1 MTDGLGRRVA
11 ASDPATGEPVEH
23 LELAPELVLH
33 TAFATVLGER
43 VARLAAVRHASYVH
57 VLRVDRPS
65 IDTLVIVSDATRG
78 HRLSDLLDAAE
89 AAGVR
94 PEIDS
99 VVALVRQLLPAVALF
114 SRHNRDNAIGTI
126 GPERLFI
133 VPPAR
138 VVIADAAFGPALDQL
153 GLSRSQAW
161 QRYRVAA
168 PPVDGT
174 VACTPRCD
182 AMALGV
188 VALSMLLGR
197 RLTADEF
204 PDQLPALVAA
214 ARERHGDDD
223 HPLSSVFARW
233 LRRALQLDGN
243 GFDSPHAA
251 QIAFEEVLA
260 SNRRYVTGTG
270 ALEQWVEQHGGAL
283 PGSSK
288 HEGSKHEGSKHEGSK
303 HEGSKHEGSRHEG
316 SDLVGSK
323 PEGGEPEAAAPGAA
337 DVAPAGRRV
346 LGLRP
351 QWAAVILG
359 VLLMQAAVIGWY
371 WSRPAA
377 GPVEGEGELVV
388 TSRPDGARVVVDGD
402 DRGATPLTVSLSA
415 GAHVIEVRAGTGEP
429 RVIPLMIRA
438 NMQTAQYVELQ
449 QPTPPPPAVERR
461 VPAAKTSPRR

>member
-11 ASDPATGEPVEH
+11 ATDAATGEPVEH
-23 LELAPELVLH
+23 LELAPALVLH
-33 TAFATVLGER
+33 TGFATALGER
-43 VARLAAVRHASYVH
+43 VARFAAVRHASYVH
-57 VLRVDRPS
+57 VLRVDRPA
-65 IDTLVIVSDATRG
+65 IDQLVVVSDATRG
-78 HRLSDLLDAAE
+78 TRLSDLLDAAE

-94 PEIDS
+94 PEIDA

-126 GPERLFI
+126 APERLFI
-133 VPPAR
+133 APPAR
-138 VVIADAAFGPALDQL
+138 VVIAEAVFGPAFDQL
-153 GLSRSQAW
+153 GLTRVEAW

-168 PPVDGT
+168 PPSEGAVT
-174 VACTPRCD
+174 CTPRGD

-197 RLTADEF
+197 RLKDNEF
-204 PDQLPALVAA
+204 PDQLPALVSA

-223 HPLSSVFARW
+223 HPLSAVFARW
-233 LRRALQLDGN
+233 LRRALQLEGS

-270 ALEQWVEQHGGAL
+270 ALEQWSEEHGGLKHEGPGHGGA
-283 PGSSK
+283 K
-288 HEGSKHEGSKHEGSK
+288 HEGSKLEGSKLEGSQ
-303 HEGSKHEGSRHEG
+303 HDSPR
-316 SDLVGSK
+316 DL
-323 PEGGEPEAAAPGAA
+323 E
-337 DVAPAGRRV
+337 PAGIDTGGDGPPEVVPLSARVGVDAERRF

-351 QWAAVILG
+351 LWAAVVVG

-371 WSRPAA
+371 WTRPVE

-388 TSRPDGARVVVDGD
+388 TSRPDGARVVVDGS
-402 DRGATPLTVSLSA
+402 DRGATPLTITLPV
-415 GAHVIEVRAGTGEP
+415 GAHVIEVRAGAGEP

-449 QPTPPPPAVERR
+449 QAAPPPAVERG
-461 VPAAKTSPRR
+461 VPASKTPPRR

>member
-11 ASDPATGEPVEH
+11 ATDAATGEPVEH

-43 VARLAAVRHASYVH
+43 VARFAAVRHASYVH

-65 IDTLVIVSDATRG
+65 IDQLVVVSDATRG

-126 GPERLFI
+126 APERLFI

-138 VVIADAAFGPALDQL
+138 VVIADASFGPALDQL
-153 GLSRSQAW
+153 HLTRAQAW
-161 QRYRVAA
+161 QRYRVSA
-168 PPVDGT
+168 PPVEGT
-174 VACTPRCD
+174 VTCTPRCD
-182 AMALGV
+182 ATALGV

-197 RLTADEF
+197 RLKDDEY
-204 PDQLPALVAA
+204 PDHLPALLAA
-214 ARERHGDDD
+214 VRERHGDDD

-233 LRRALQLDGN
+233 LRRTLQLDDN

-270 ALEQWVEQHGGAL
+270 ALERWVEQHGRPL
-283 PGSSK
+283 PGMAQQDGSK
-288 HEGSKHEGSKHEGSK
+288 AEGSNLEGAT
-303 HEGSKHEGSRHEG
+303 
-316 SDLVGSK
+316 L
-323 PEGGEPEAAAPGAA
+323 AATSAGASE
-337 DVAPAGRRV
+337 PAGARTGIEDIEPPEVIPLSARVGVDAPRRF

-351 QWAAVILG
+351 QWAAVILA

-371 WSRPAA
+371 WTRPAP
-377 GPVEGEGELVV
+377 GPVAGEGELVV

-402 DRGATPLTVSLSA
+402 DRGATPLTITLSA

-449 QPTPPPPAVERR
+449 QATPPPAVERR
-461 VPAAKTSPRR
+461 VPASKAPSRR